1 MLAGA
6 AGNYNIIYKSSNTS
20 IATIDSE
27 GNVKGISVGTCTI
40 TATYGSSTTSCTL
53 TVKEASGS
61 GSGGGGYVQEWQKE
75 IFKDEFGNQYHAKW
89 DASEHTA
96 FKTKTRKGYTIYEC
110 PEIVPIINEYRAKE
124 GKSPLYWYSSDRAKQ
139 EDIEFMKK
147 RGDTQFFN
155 SDGSVDWDAYY
166 KYWGVGQNC
175 RDNCEWVLEN
185 KIAAHETYYDDGVAA
200 CLSFAVNYNLRSVV
214 KSWMDSP
221 AHRAYIM
228 KLEGSVYV
236 CHAGGANNDWTFCLS

>member
-6 AGNYNIIYKSSNTS
+6 AGNYNITYKSSNTS

-53 TVKEASGS
+53 TVKAASGG
-61 GSGGGGYVQEWQKE
+61 GSGGGGDVLEWQKE
-75 IFKDEFGNQYHAKW
+75 IYKDEFGNQYHAKW

-124 GKSPLYWYSSDRAKQ
+124 GKSPLYWYKSDKAKQ
-139 EDIEFMKK
+139 
-147 RGDTQFFN
+147 DTSYFEREKTKQNHIISDSKYKAVFN
-155 SDGSVDWDAYY
+155 
-166 KYWGVGQNC
+166 
-175 RDNCEWVLEN
+175 
-185 KIAAHETYYDDGVAA
+185 I
-200 CLSFAVNYNLRSVV
+200 
-214 KSWMDSP
+214 
-221 AHRAYIM
+221 
-228 KLEGSVYV
+228 
-236 CHAGGANNDWTFCLS
+236 